1 MITKISRI
9 DNSLPLPEYKTS
21 GAAAFDLYSR
31 IDMIIEP
38 HEIALVPT
46 NLIIETPEDHMLVV
60 VPRSSTPK
68 KKGLSIPHGIGIV
81 DQDYCWSEDE
91 IKIQFYNFTELPVTI
106 ERGERIGQA
115 TFVKISK
122 TEWLETD
129 DFLKQSRG
137 GFGSTG

>member
-1 MITKISRI
+1 MITKIFRI
-9 DNSLPLPEYKTS
+9 DSSLPLPEYKTN
-21 GAAAFDLYSR
+21 GAACFDLYSR
-31 IDMIIEP
+31 IDMVIEP
-38 HEIALVPT
+38 HALGLVPT

-68 KKGLSIPHGIGIV
+68 KKGLSIPHGIGII
-81 DQDYCWSEDE
+81 DSDYCGPEDE
-91 IKIQFYNFTELPVTI
+91 VKIQFYNFTDAPVVI

-115 TFVKISK
+115 TFVPISK

-129 DFLKQSRG
+129 NFLKESRG